1 MSSGLIGMTGYRDV
15 RVRERACHHMEE
27 EAEGKQAVKL
37 ATAAIVF
44 GLVLVV
50 KGAWS
55 YVVPFD
61 QGAAPGVATYMSVA
75 IPAPVGIAVGVALI
89 VVGYIWRRRALKVP
103 N

>member
-1 MSSGLIGMTGYRDV
+1 MT
-15 RVRERACHHMEE
+15 
-27 EAEGKQAVKL
+27 L
-37 ATAAIVF
+37 ANTAIIF

-50 KGAWS
+50 KGLS
-55 YVVPFD
+55 YIVPFD

-103 N
+103 E